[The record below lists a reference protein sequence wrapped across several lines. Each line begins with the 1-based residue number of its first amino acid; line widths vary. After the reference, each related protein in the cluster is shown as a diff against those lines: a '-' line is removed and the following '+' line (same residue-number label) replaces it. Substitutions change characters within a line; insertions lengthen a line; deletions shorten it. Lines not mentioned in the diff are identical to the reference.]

1 LVDHRQDIPGGSG
14 EVVLIP
20 HAFEVLEQM
29 AEGGVEVP
37 GLGLAPLP
45 VSIPVLH
52 RPVLKVFSESAE
64 SERREQVVSTF
75 TLSGIPLR
83 SGVKL
88 LTLAGV
94 FHGFKLRQ

>member
-1 LVDHRQDIPGGSG
+1 
-14 EVVLIP
+14 VVLIP
-20 HAFEVLEQM
+20 HTFKVLEQM
-29 AEGGVEVP
+29 AESGIEIP

-45 VSIPVLH
+45 VSIAILH
-52 RPVLKVFSESAE
+52 RPVLKVFSEAAE
-64 SERREQVVSTF
+64 SERGEQVVSTL

-88 LTLAGV
+88 LPLAGV